1 MELILCWS
9 KQEQREQE
17 KKVEK
22 AEVLPQKQNIGQN
35 SPRTNVIPP
44 IERETDFRTEAFK
57 HIHIS
62 LCLGGKKKRSDL
74 WCGNRKTPVLL
85 FLHYPKRHQGRF
97 DLSSLFQMKERAQN
111 FKWLFIPLSPPTSFK
126 SGFIWNKYQLAQYQP
141 LNSYSLQDHF
151 PCYHVNEPPWSSPA
165 LLYIMVVLLLNTVKA
180 VQASITT
187 HRWIKYTV
195 HLVKQWL
202 LKVYSPPYLYIFRFE
217 VLWRRM

>member
-1 MELILCWS
+1 MRPYKLYSRWNSSCAS

-74 WCGNRKTPVLL
+74 
-85 FLHYPKRHQGRF
+85 
-97 DLSSLFQMKERAQN
+97 
-111 FKWLFIPLSPPTSFK
+111 
-126 SGFIWNKYQLAQYQP
+126 
-141 LNSYSLQDHF
+141 
-151 PCYHVNEPPWSSPA
+151 
-165 LLYIMVVLLLNTVKA
+165 
-180 VQASITT
+180 
-187 HRWIKYTV
+187 
-195 HLVKQWL
+195 
-202 LKVYSPPYLYIFRFE
+202 
-217 VLWRRM
+217 